1 MIIGELHDKY
11 NGRQSAHELY
21 SLYLNRLKLNYSW
34 KSSIAQLGNQQGA
47 RKLYTF
53 GLKRLKTKLGI
64 EEL

>member
-1 MIIGELHDKY
+1 MIIGELHVKY

-21 SLYLNRLKLNYSW
+21 SLYLNRLKLNYEL
-34 KSSIAQLGNQQGA
+34 KSSIVQLGNQQGA
-47 RKLYTF
+47 QKLYKF